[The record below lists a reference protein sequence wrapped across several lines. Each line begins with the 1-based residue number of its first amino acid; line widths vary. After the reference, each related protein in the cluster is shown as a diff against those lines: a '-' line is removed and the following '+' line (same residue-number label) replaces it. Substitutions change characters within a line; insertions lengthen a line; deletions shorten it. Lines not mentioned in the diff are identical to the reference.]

1 MTVASPDDDE
11 IRARVEAMMPWVLD
25 GLRELV
31 RIPSVATEGFPPEP
45 VIAAHDA
52 VVRLLRQAG
61 VEQVDDLVVEGK
73 TGPVVVGTVP
83 GPEGAPTVLLYSH
96 YDVVPAGDES
106 LWQTPPFEPVERDG
120 AIYGRGTADSK
131 ANIMGIL
138 GALKVFGDEP
148 PVTVRIVI
156 EGQEEFGSPFDFYP
170 PRDPAA
176 FAADVMVI
184 ADLGSVRPGVPTM
197 TSALRGSASVRID
210 IRTMDGDAH
219 SGLFGGAA
227 PDARQAMIAALAT
240 LHDASGAVI
249 VPGLLSEPWQG
260 IELDE
265 GEFRDNAGVLD
276 GVRLAGHGSI
286 GSRVWTGP
294 AITVIGFDA
303 PAADAPLNAV
313 ASSASAVLN
322 LRVHP
327 RQSAV
332 EAQQALVDHL
342 RSLRPL
348 GLSLDVTPGEVGD
361 GFMADQDGQV
371 VRVALDALSRAWE
384 CKAGMLGSGGSIPI
398 VTSLQQA
405 VPDAEILL
413 FGATDGHASIHAPNE
428 RVLLDELRRSI
439 VAKAILMREL
449 GHDTDREG
457 E

>member
-1 MTVASPDDDE
+1 MTDEPSDDA
-11 IRARVEAMMPWVLD
+11 IRERVDALMPWVVT
-25 GLRELV
+25 GLGELV
-31 RIPSVATEGFPPEP
+31 RIPSVAAEGFATEP
-45 VIAAHDA
+45 VMAAHDA
-52 VVRLLRQAG
+52 VVRLLREAG
-61 VEQVDDLVVEGK
+61 VERIEDLPIEGK
-73 TGPVVVGTVP
+73 TGPVVLGTVP
-83 GPEGAPTVLLYSH
+83 GPADAPTVLLYSH
-96 YDVVPAGDES
+96 YDVVPAGDEE
-106 LWQTPPFEPVERDG
+106 LWDTPPFQPVERDG

-138 GALKVFGDEP
+138 AALRVFDAQP

-170 PRDPAA
+170 PRDPAV

-184 ADLGSVRPGVPTM
+184 ADVGSVRPGVPTM

-210 IRTMDGDAH
+210 VRTMDGDAH

-227 PDARQAMIAALAT
+227 PDARQALITALAT
-240 LHDASGAVI
+240 LHDANGDVA
-249 VPGLLSEPWQG
+249 VPGLLREPWSG

-265 GEFRDNAGVLD
+265 AEFGDNAGVLD
-276 GVRLAGHGSI
+276 GVPLAGTGSI

-313 ASSASAVLN
+313 AASASAVLN

-327 RQSAV
+327 RQSAAD
-332 EAQQALVDHL
+332 AQQALVDHL
-342 RSLRPL
+342 RSLRPFGVQL
-348 GLSLDVTPGEVGD
+348 EVTPGEVGD
-361 GFMADQDGQV
+361 GFMADQDGRAVQ
-371 VRVALDALSRAWE
+371 VALDALSRAWE
-384 CKAGMLGSGGSIPI
+384 CDAGMLGSGGSIPI

-413 FGATDGHASIHAPNE
+413 FGATDGHAAIHAPNE

-449 GHDTDREG
+449 GIAADRKG